1 MVATLE
7 LCKVGYSE
15 EIIRC
20 PRLGFSGDTIGPLL
34 ETIIT
39 TKIERQTPHRQL
51 SHHYCR
57 WAARERPALFW
68 SVIIGAAGPVAM
80 PIVPPIRY
88 YFGDID
94 APPVPVTYPVP
105 SGPRK
110 QLTGYDD

>member
-20 PRLGFSGDTIGPLL
+20 PRLGFSEDTIGPLP

-51 SHHYCR
+51 SHH
-57 WAARERPALFW
+57 RPALFW

-88 YFGDID
+88 YFGDVD
-94 APPVPVTYPVP
+94 APPVPVTYPIP